1 MIKTIT
7 QYVVIC
13 DNAFC
18 DMSTRIVVDIHSDNR
33 RKFFDKKLKSLGWI
47 CLEEP
52 DDGGCSKVICPS
64 CGVFIS
70 ESQ

>member
-18 DMSTRIVVDIHSDNR
+18 DMSARIVVDFHSDNR
-33 RKFFDKKLKSLGWI
+33 RKFFEKKFEALGWVF
-47 CLEEP
+47 LEEP
-52 DDGGCSKVICPS
+52 DDGGYPKVICPS
-64 CGVFIS
+64 CRGFFF
-70 ESQ
+70 